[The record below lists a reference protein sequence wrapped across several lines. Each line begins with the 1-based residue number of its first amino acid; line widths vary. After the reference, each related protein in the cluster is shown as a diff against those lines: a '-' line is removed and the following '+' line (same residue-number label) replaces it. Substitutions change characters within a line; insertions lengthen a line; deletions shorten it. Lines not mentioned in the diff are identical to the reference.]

1 MMNTSHKLIALLSGA
16 ALLSAS
22 SLLAQ
27 TATTDP
33 VGYVT
38 VTVNGTGG
46 FGSEAFTYMGVPL
59 HQPSDTA
66 GAITGTAANT
76 IISATSTWGV
86 DAYAGSYVLITSG
99 TNEGVSSSII
109 SNTATDLTTA
119 DDLTSF
125 LAGNETFSIHP
136 YTTIADVF
144 GAANEAGIDG
154 GSSSG
159 NADSIL
165 IQSGAGFNTYYFKDA
180 GLIGG
185 TGWRSSSS
193 PSVDVSATPIP
204 FGTGLIVVRKQS
216 ADIELTISGSVFG
229 GDAMTPVEIG
239 FNWKSASIPV
249 DITLNALFGSVNEA
263 GLDGGSASGNADT
276 IIVPSAGGLTT
287 YYYKNAGL
295 IGGTGWRS
303 SSSPSVD
310 EGATVIVEPGQM
322 FLINRT
328 GGAAFN
334 LTESSPL

>member
-1 MMNTSHKLIALLSGA
+1 MMNTSQKLIALLSGA
-16 ALLSAS
+16 ALLSVS
-22 SLLAQ
+22 SLAAQ
-27 TATTDP
+27 TATTGP

-144 GAANEAGIDG
+144 GAANEAGLG
-154 GSSSG
+154 GGASSG
-159 NADSIL
+159 AADTIL
-165 IQSGAGFNTYYFKDA
+165 IQSVSGFTAYYFKDS
-180 GLIGG
+180 GFIGG
-185 TGWRSSSS
+185 TGWRSST
-193 PSVDVSATPIP
+193 DAATDQSATTIP
-204 FGTGLIVVRKQS
+204 YGDGVIIVRKQS
-216 ADIELTISGSVFG
+216 ADLDVVLAGSVFG
-229 GDAMTPVEIG
+229 GDAISPVEAG
-239 FNWKSASIPV
+239 FNWKAASIPV
-249 DITLNALFGSVNEA
+249 DLTLNGLFGPANEA
-263 GLDGGSASGNADT
+263 GIDGGASSAAADN
-276 IIVPSAGGLTT
+276 IIVPTPGGLVT
-287 YYYKNAGL
+287 YYYKDSGF
-295 IGGTGWRS
+295 IGGTGWRTS
-303 SSSPSVD
+303 TDASTD
-310 EGATVIVEPGQM
+310 QGATVFVEPGQM
-322 FLINRT
+322 FLINRS

-334 LTESSPL
+334 LTEVSPL

>member
-119 DDLTSF
+119 DDLSSF
-125 LAGNETFSIHP
+125 LAGDETFRIHA

-144 GAANEAGIDG
+144 GAANEAGLG
-154 GSSSG
+154 GGTTAGS
-159 NADSIL
+159 ADTVL
-165 IQSGAGFNTYYFKDA
+165 IQSGTGFKTYYYKT
-180 GLIGG
+180 GGIGG
-185 TGWRSSSS
+185 TGWRSSAS
-193 PSVDVSATPIP
+193 PLTNEAGTPIA

-229 GDAMTPVEIG
+229 GDAITPVETAY
-239 FNWKSASIPV
+239 NWKSASIPV
-249 DITLNALFGSVNEA
+249 DTTLNGLFGAANEA
-263 GLDGGSASGNADT
+263 GLDGGTAAGNADN
-276 IIVPSAGGLTT
+276 IVVPTAGGLLT
-287 YYYKNAGL
+287 YYYKTGG
-295 IGGTGWRS
+295 IGGIGWRS
-303 SSSPSVD
+303 SASPLTD
-310 EGATVIVEPGQM
+310 EGATVIAVPGQM

-328 GGAAFN
+328 GGVAFN